1 MKHRS
6 LITFLVL
13 AMLIAA
19 LSLVAGCSSAADD
32 PELQTEFLAML
43 EETPT
48 PDAIAAAYDQ
58 LAKILPKL
66 EPENKDPMI
75 LAYEHYL
82 LKYVNDN
89 VDFTVIDQMAPYFDF
104 STKSIDPAKI
114 PDEKLAATLTKLM
127 DAGLKLTTSE
137 GMVYPIIDY
146 GSLIDKLQ
154 KQMSEAL
161 FGLYQLKA
169 VESQQSMSEDNG
181 LVITWGGLALRA
193 AAVEAYIREYK
204 DVELIREEAVWIYRN
219 YINTML
225 MGMNNTPAFDYE
237 TGAYNQEAL
246 DAFAAFLQQ
255 NQNTT
260 TGWVLEEF
268 FAYLDSI
275 QYKMDYNDST
285 ETKSFYDTCSWL
297 VSEAGKRVFQ

>member
-1 MKHRS
+1 MKHRF
-6 LITFLVL
+6 LITLLVL
-13 AMLIAA
+13 TLLIAA
-19 LSLVAGCSSAADD
+19 MALVTGCSNPADD

-43 EETPT
+43 EETPS
-48 PDAIAAAYDQ
+48 PDSIAAAYDQ
-58 LAKILPKL
+58 LVKILPKL
-66 EPENKDPMI
+66 EAENKDPMI

-82 LKYVNDN
+82 LKYVNDY
-89 VDFTVIDQMAPYFDF
+89 VDFTVIDQQA
-104 STKSIDPAKI
+104 I
-114 PDEKLAATLTKLM
+114 LTKM
-127 DAGLKLTTSE
+127 IQAGLKLTTSE

-146 GSLIDKLQ
+146 TSLSKKLE

-161 FGLYQLKA
+161 LGLYQLKA
-169 VESQQSMSEDNG
+169 VESEKSMNEDNG
-181 LVITWGGLALRA
+181 LAIPWSELVQRT
-193 AAVEAYIREYK
+193 AAVEAYIITYQ
-204 DVELIREEAVWIYRN
+204 DMPQHIQEEAIWIYGN